1 MKDVVYSLWSLDS
14 NFRIGTKVIFSSIT
28 VTTVES
34 GIWGGY
40 L

>member
-1 MKDVVYSLWSLDS
+1 MLFIVSGVLTAILELEQKWG
-14 NFRIGTKVIFSSIT
+14 FFSSIT